1 MGQSLERGSGGAGI
15 GERWPDRN
23 LLVYYVLESL
33 LLGPLF
39 PLLLIPRFLKYR
51 TLRYHLEEGGVS
63 ARWGAL
69 FRREVSLSYS
79 RIQDLH
85 LASNLVERWLGLARI
100 QVQTASGSSGAEMTL
115 EGLRDYQGIRDWV
128 YGRMRGAR
136 GSATGLR
143 SGGAAGAV
151 AAASVPEGA
160 VRTRD
165 AGAAGASDPAVAALR
180 EAAAELRRIRELLEE
195 PGRRRGGG
203 P

>member
-1 MGQSLERGSGGAGI
+1 MAQSLERGGAGASI
-15 GERWPDRN
+15 GERRPDRN

-39 PLLLIPRFLKYR
+39 PLLLVPRLLKYR

-63 ARWGAL
+63 AQWGAL

-79 RIQDLH
+79 RIQDIH

-115 EGLRDYQGIRDWV
+115 EGLRDYQEIRDWV

-136 GSATGLR
+136 GSATGFR
-143 SGGAAGAV
+143 SGGAAGAGTG
-151 AAASVPEGA
+151 ASVPEGA
-160 VRTRD
+160 AQTRD
-165 AGAAGASDPAVAALR
+165 AGVPGAPDPAVAALR

-195 PGRRRGGG
+195 PGRRSGDL
-203 P
+203 